1 MICNDLNGDFLLI
14 DPAKLS
20 KYRDRIIENLS
31 KPFDDGS
38 IMFQT
43 IYGDCG
49 FTLYNIS
56 EDIDVNELISSL
68 ENLEDEEDEDKFED
82 FLDSIFDG
90 LSKIWEGYTDTGT
103 IGFFTEFYDDTIPKD
118 SGIILTYLNHTLYYY
133 PLPKM
138 GTFIAVLVD
147 NEEDNNMIILQ
158 TSY

>member
-1 MICNDLNGDFLLI
+1 MICQELNGDFLLI

-20 KYRDRIIENLS
+20 KYRDRITENLS
-31 KPFDDGS
+31 KSFDDGS

-56 EDIDVNELISSL
+56 EDIDVDELISSL

-82 FLDSIFDG
+82 FLDSIFSG
-90 LSKIWEGYTDTGT
+90 LSKIWDGYTDTGT
-103 IGFFTEFYDDTIPKD
+103 IGFFTEFYDDAIPKD

-133 PLPKM
+133 PLPNM

-147 NEEDNNMIILQ
+147 NEEDNHMIILQ

>member
-20 KYRDRIIENLS
+20 KYRDRITENLS
-31 KPFDDGS
+31 KSFDDGS

-103 IGFFTEFYDDTIPKD
+103 IGFFTEFYDDVIPED
-118 SGIILTYLNHTLYYY
+118 SGIMLTYLNHTLYYY
-133 PLPKM
+133 PLSKM

-147 NEEDNNMIILQ
+147 NEEDNHMIILQ